1 MPAANSQSTISRQ
14 WELLKILP
22 ARAPGKTANELC
34 AELDDLGYKISKRTV
49 ERDLNDLSQIFPLQ
63 CNDKGIPFGWYWT
76 PGSPTELPSVTLS
89 DALTLQLV
97 ENGLRPLLPSGI
109 LKSLEPRFAQARNKL
124 DALDEN
130 VPAARWVDKIA
141 SVPPELNLIAPEINI
156 ELLELIQQALLDD
169 QQITATYFAAHTNK
183 IRNYDLNPLAL
194 ILRGNIT
201 YLAATVE
208 PYTDVRLF
216 AVHRFKQVE
225 PLATPCKRPD
235 DFDLQSYIRSGAL
248 QFSQGEMIQLKARIN
263 SDLVNLLSETPIS
276 PDMQIKSIDEGHE
289 ITATVLNS
297 WQLHWWVLSQAD
309 AIEVLEPQALRGEI
323 GRKLGVAS
331 ALYGSTKTE

>member
-1 MPAANSQSTISRQ
+1 MPAANTRSTLSRQ

-22 ARAPGKTANELC
+22 SRPPGKTANDLC

-49 ERDLNDLSQIFPLQ
+49 ERDLIDLSQIFPLQ

-76 PGSPTELPSVTLS
+76 PGSPSELPSVTLS
-89 DALTLQLV
+89 EALTLQLV

-109 LKSLEPRFAQARNKL
+109 LKSLEPRFAQARQKL
-124 DALDEN
+124 NALNDK

-141 SVPPELNLIAPEINI
+141 SVPPELNLIAPEIND
-156 ELLELIQQALLDD
+156 ELLELIQQALLAD

-183 IRNYDLNPLAL
+183 IRNFALNPLAL
-194 ILRGNIT
+194 ILRGSIT

-225 PLATPCKRPD
+225 PLGTPCNRPA
-235 DFDLQSYIRSGAL
+235 DFDLKSYIGSGAL
-248 QFSQGEMIQLKARIN
+248 QFSQGEMIQLRARIN
-263 SDLVNLLSETPIS
+263 ADLITMLSETPIS
-276 PDMQIKSIDEGHE
+276 PDMQIKPIGEGHE
-289 ITATVLNS
+289 LTATVLDS
-297 WQLHWWVLSQAD
+297 WQLHWWMLSQAD
-309 AIEVLEPQALRGEI
+309 AIEVLEPQELRAEI
-323 GRKLGVAS
+323 GRKLRLAS
-331 ALYGSTKTE
+331 AMYD